1 MKKVLGL
8 WVLAILFLCSN
19 SWAGEAAVGHV
30 AFFSTGSVK
39 TDDDFEVQDDF
50 DYYYNQLVP
59 WFKQNGFSHSYHTS
73 TPITFS
79 LDKGKSIVIGKD
91 QLQRYLGMIYC
102 KMDGTYKISYGVGT
116 DIDTIMAIKDFLIL
130 SNFPSTSSGQALHKK
145 GMRRNYCWLVLL

>member
-8 WVLAILFLCSN
+8 WILAILFLCSN

-39 TDDDFEVQDDF
+39 TDDDFEAQNDF
-50 DYYYNQLVP
+50 NYYYRRLVP
-59 WFKQNGFSHSYHTS
+59 WFKKNGFSHSYHTS

-79 LDKGKSIVIGKD
+79 LDKGKSIFIEKD
-91 QLQRYLGMIYC
+91 QLQNDLGMIFC

-116 DIDTIMAIKDFLIL
+116 DIDTKMEIKEFFDL
-130 SNFPSTSSGQALHKK
+130 K
-145 GMRRNYCWLVLL
+145 

>member
-8 WVLAILFLCSN
+8 CVLAILLLCSN

-30 AFFSTGSVK
+30 AFFSTSPVK
-39 TDDDFEVQDDF
+39 TDDDFEVQNDF
-50 DYYYNQLVP
+50 NYYYSQLVP

-91 QLQRYLGMIYC
+91 RLQRDLGMIFC

-116 DIDTIMAIKDFLIL
+116 GIDTIMAINEFFDLK
-130 SNFPSTSSGQALHKK
+130 
-145 GMRRNYCWLVLL
+145 

>member
-8 WVLAILFLCSN
+8 CVLAILLLCSN

-30 AFFSTGSVK
+30 AFFSTSPVK
-39 TDDDFEVQDDF
+39 TDDGFEVQNDF
-50 DYYYNQLVP
+50 NYYYSQLVP

-91 QLQRYLGMIYC
+91 QLQRDVGMIFC

-116 DIDTIMAIKDFLIL
+116 DIDTIMEIREFFDLK
-130 SNFPSTSSGQALHKK
+130 
-145 GMRRNYCWLVLL
+145 

>member
-8 WVLAILFLCSN
+8 CALVILFSCSN

-30 AFFSTGSVK
+30 AFFSTSPVK
-39 TDDDFEVQDDF
+39 TDDDFEAQNDF
-50 DYYYNQLVP
+50 NYYYSQLAP
-59 WFKQNGFSHSYHTS
+59 WLKQNGFSHSYHTS

-91 QLQRYLGMIYC
+91 QLQTDLGMIYS

-116 DIDTIMAIKDFLIL
+116 DIDTIMEIREYFELE
-130 SNFPSTSSGQALHKK
+130 
-145 GMRRNYCWLVLL
+145 